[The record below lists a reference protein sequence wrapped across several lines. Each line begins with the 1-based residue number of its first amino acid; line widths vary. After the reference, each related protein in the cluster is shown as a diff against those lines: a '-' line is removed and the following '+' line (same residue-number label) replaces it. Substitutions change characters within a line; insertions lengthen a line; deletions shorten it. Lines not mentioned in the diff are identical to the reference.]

1 MVDALSIA
9 TNGLISART
18 QAADAAT
25 GIVKSLSSSSGG
37 HRKSEHGDNGASAQ
51 KEDVQHRG
59 GAKVTTPL
67 VQQIAQLKSAEIQFH
82 ASAEVFKRIS
92 ETQDQ
97 LLGTLFDDQG

>member
-18 QAADAAT
+18 QAADAAI
-25 GIVKSLSSSSGG
+25 GIVKSLSSSSNSQRNG
-37 HRKSEHGDNGASAQ
+37 EHGDDGVSAQ

-59 GAKVTTPL
+59 GGKVTTPL

-82 ASAEVFKRIS
+82 ASAEAFKRMS

-97 LLGTLFDDQG
+97 LLGTFVDDQG